1 MIELTLLHYIIF
13 FFIVTLQTMVGV
25 GVLVLGTPLLLIL
38 NFEIINIISILLP
51 VSIFTSFFNLVYF
64 RIVDKIS
71 LNKLGGNI
79 KNYFFTVCIPS
90 IIIGILLLKYFQ
102 NIIDFKIFVA
112 LIIFLTLIVKKYYK
126 NNLININEFKKKL
139 LLFTIGLVH
148 GVSNSGGTLLSILVL
163 KIYKNSKNITRYN
176 LTFFYFF
183 LAIMQY
189 LIFIIIFQKLISID
203 LILILLFVVLTGISF
218 GNYFI
223 KFIKKYYFNLV
234 IEILAL
240 ISGIFL
246 ILTS

>member
-79 KNYFFTVCIPS
+79 KNYFFTICIPA
-90 IIIGILLLKYFQ
+90 IIIGLLLLKFFQ

-112 LIIFLTLIVKKYYK
+112 LIIFLSLIVKKYYK
-126 NNLININEFKKKL
+126 NNLININVFKKKL
-139 LLFTIGLVH
+139 LLFIIGLVH
-148 GVSNSGGTLLSILVL
+148 CLSNSGGTLL
-163 KIYKNSKNITRYN
+163 
-176 LTFFYFF
+176 
-183 LAIMQY
+183 
-189 LIFIIIFQKLISID
+189 
-203 LILILLFVVLTGISF
+203 
-218 GNYFI
+218 
-223 KFIKKYYFNLV
+223 
-234 IEILAL
+234 
-240 ISGIFL
+240 
-246 ILTS
+246 